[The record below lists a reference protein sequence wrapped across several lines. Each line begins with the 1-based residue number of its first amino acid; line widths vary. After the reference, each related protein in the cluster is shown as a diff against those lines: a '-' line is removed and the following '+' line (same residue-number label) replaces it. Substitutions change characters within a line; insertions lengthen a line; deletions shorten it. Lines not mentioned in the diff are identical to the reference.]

1 MYHEKKSQQIQKII
15 NLRNKLLKTTHHK
28 VLSSAIHDLLHLFL
42 AVINPHM
49 RFLIKLHQA

>member
-1 MYHEKKSQQIQKII
+1 MKKKSQQIQKIN
-15 NLRNKLLKTTHHK
+15 NLRKKLLKTTHHK